1 MVEAQQSGELKN
13 EAHLC
18 IDEVNIVCFLLR
30 DELKENDVKVAG
42 LVKYLGENVHKFNR
56 FVKENIFVGVAEPSK
71 ISVDTTKIF
80 QVVGSKI
87 LGYLA
92 HLQFKM
98 EMLEKDVLPITKSSP
113 SNDIREAELL
123 LNRYHMG
130 IAYSNEKRLLLHG
143 NYVTEKTIAALKK
156 LELLCKLLKEKEV
169 TYCVIFAPKS
179 RLDCTIKQKFKT
191 Y

>member
-1 MVEAQQSGELKN
+1 
-13 EAHLC
+13 
-18 IDEVNIVCFLLR
+18 
-30 DELKENDVKVAG
+30 
-42 LVKYLGENVHKFNR
+42 
-56 FVKENIFVGVAEPSK
+56 
-71 ISVDTTKIF
+71 
-80 QVVGSKI
+80 
-87 LGYLA
+87 
-92 HLQFKM
+92 M
-98 EMLEKDVLPITKSSP
+98 EMLEKDVLLITKSSP
-113 SNDIREAELL
+113 SSDIREAELL